1 MRFLTEEDLRLLYRN
16 SPFAEYRI
24 EPDTRLTPGGRQ
36 FLNDRGVRICGECEV
51 AGRGGMAGKPGVET
65 PGNPSATAST
75 SATAH
80 TSAAPTSPA
89 TPHELRALRRAQ
101 SIFLNIGA
109 ELLEHSVVTAG
120 EVFELERLLAA
131 AAAGDF
137 TKEPEFPAC
146 TGINAENAGE
156 LLEDCFE
163 ITGFH
168 AQLEAGK
175 EIVRLHGLRCELRCL
190 EAELSGGRKRA
201 VRIIINR
208 LSQMIC
214 RALGGTTCQ
223 RKD

>member
-16 SPFAEYRI
+16 TPFAEYHI
-24 EPDTRLTPGGRQ
+24 EPGTRLTPGGRQ
-36 FLNDRGVRICGECEV
+36 FLNDRGIRVCGERASARPVAVGNAQAAGNAQV
-51 AGRGGMAGKPGVET
+51 AGPLL
-65 PGNPSATAST
+65 P
-75 SATAH
+75 
-80 TSAAPTSPA
+80 AAPTSPA
-89 TPHELRALRRAQ
+89 SSHELLALRRAQ
-101 SIFLNIGA
+101 SIFLSTGA
-109 ELLEHSVVTAG
+109 ELLDYSVVTAG
-120 EVFELERLLAA
+120 EVFELERLLAS

-137 TKEPEFPAC
+137 TREPECSAC
-146 TGINAENAGE
+146 TGISAKNARE

-163 ITGFH
+163 VTGFH

-201 VRIIINR
+201 VRTIINR

-214 RALGGTTCQ
+214 RAIGGTVCQ